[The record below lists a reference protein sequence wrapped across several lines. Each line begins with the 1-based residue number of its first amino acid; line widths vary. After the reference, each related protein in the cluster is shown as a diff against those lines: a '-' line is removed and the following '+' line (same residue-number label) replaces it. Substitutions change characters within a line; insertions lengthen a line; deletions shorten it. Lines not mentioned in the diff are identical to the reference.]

1 MMDFIINLLKAKNN
15 DNSFLDNQNYDDE
28 LYWEEIEEQWADF
41 EIDHKIDNDL
51 PW

>member
-1 MMDFIINLLKAKNN
+1 MFLGMSNN
-15 DNSFLDNQNYDDE
+15 NQPVLDNQNYDDE
-28 LYWEEIEEQWADF
+28 IYWEEMEEQWADF

>member
-1 MMDFIINLLKAKNN
+1 MMDFIINLLKVKNN
-15 DNSFLDNQNYDDE
+15 DNSFLNNQNYDDE

-41 EIDHKIDNDL
+41 EVLDKDLDDL